1 MIVVDEYLAIRSILG
16 ELPAEIPDD
25 FLGVPVSAH
34 WRLLQRLHSPGTG
47 QLSQLLGRLPESDRD
62 IVAAPHPH
70 VLEILDPRPY
80 LDEAARIAARFGRTG
95 WLIAETLTAGL
106 HHGRQLWF
114 GSERNV
120 GARLAEIADDLG
132 LEIHIVA

>member
-1 MIVVDEYLAIRSILG
+1 MIVVDEYLAIRSVLG
-16 ELPAEIPDD
+16 DLPDEVPDD
-25 FLGVPVSAH
+25 FLGIPVSAH

-47 QLSQLLGRLPESDRD
+47 QLSQLLRELPESDRD

-106 HHGRQLWF
+106 HPDDNSGSAPNETLEF
-114 GSERNV
+114 GWQMLQV
-120 GARLAEIADDLG
+120 T
-132 LEIHIVA
+132 

>member
-16 ELPAEIPDD
+16 ELPTEIPDD
-25 FLGVPVSAH
+25 FLGIPVSAH

-120 GARLAEIADDLG
+120 GARLAEIAGELG
-132 LEIHIVA
+132 VEIHIAE